1 MFDPQDTSRPP
12 LSDPRRGSA
21 TDRADLDDERGW
33 WKSPPAGGSAR
44 CEAPVDV
51 LHRTPSFYRQ
61 GYRVGKQW
69 YSALRSSVSL
79 GRLDGTGAGGLLIAQ
94 RGAQAALQGL
104 LPHARESAAP
114 ALRRIAQRCAF
125 RAFAAWWATTRKSTS
140 TPASGPP
147 KAVGPLRQARSE
159 RRHRRDEA
167 SGQPDPRRGEIDG
180 PAGSGGVIV
189 EKLDQVEQRALG
201 VDDETDYVE
210 EVFDPGDYD
219 EMDDAM

>member
-21 TDRADLDDERGW
+21 TDRADHDDERGW

-180 PAGSGGVIV
+180 PGGSGGVIV

-201 VDDETDYVE
+201 VRRRNRLCRGSFRSGRLRRD
-210 EVFDPGDYD
+210 G
-219 EMDDAM
+219 